1 MPEWFQE
8 RATYSAE
15 EALMAQ
21 TASPSGAHHTSSRKG
36 HGGGTWATG
45 GAMFAGV
52 LLFVDGVLAVLN
64 GVVSI
69 ARDNVYT
76 LNGSYTYQF
85 TLTSWGWIHLVVG
98 VILVL
103 TGLGIMSGASWARVL
118 GVGMAA
124 VSIVAN
130 FMWLPY
136 QPVWAVIAIAIG
148 VFVIWSL
155 LTDRTR
161 SAVR

>member
-1 MPEWFQE
+1 
-8 RATYSAE
+8 
-15 EALMAQ
+15 MAQ
-21 TASPSGAHHTSSRKG
+21 TASPSGAHHTPSRGG
-36 HGGGTWATG
+36 HGGHTWATG

-52 LLFVDGVLAVLN
+52 LLFVDGVLGILN
-64 GVVSI
+64 GVVAL
-69 ARDNVYT
+69 ARDNVFT
-76 LNGSYTYQF
+76 LNGTYTYQF

-98 VILVL
+98 AVLVL

-118 GVGMAA
+118 GVAMAA

-130 FMWLPY
+130 FMWLFY

-155 LTDRTR
+155 LTDRSR
-161 SAVR
+161 APAR